1 MSANSILTHMK
12 VNQQQIFLQI
22 IIYAVIRGLMLFK
35 FYPKMVKLN
44 FKKKL
49 FGRSKL
55 LIIEM
60 FSLFNAQL
68 ILSHARLMSQMESK
82 AIGIFFLENSY

>member
-1 MSANSILTHMK
+1 MK
-12 VNQQQIFLQI
+12 VNQLQMYSLI
-22 IIYAVIRGLMLFK
+22 ITFVVTKGQMSFR

-44 FKKKL
+44 FKKKI

-60 FSLFNAQL
+60 FLLFNAQL
-68 ILSHARLMSQMESK
+68 MLSNVRLMNQMESK
-82 AIGIFFLENSY
+82 AIGIFFLENNS

>member
-1 MSANSILTHMK
+1 MSANSTLTLMK
-12 VNQQQIFLQI
+12 VNQLQMYSLI
-22 IIYAVIRGLMLFK
+22 ITYVVTKGLMLFR
-35 FYPKMVKLN
+35 FCLKMVKLN

-60 FSLFNAQL
+60 LSLFNAQL
-68 ILSHARLMSQMESK
+68 MLSHARLMSQMELK
-82 AIGIFFLENSY
+82 AIGIFFLENSS